1 MYNFVYKNNVIS
13 IEKQPNENKIEF
25 NIRKWFIMK
34 NYELVV
40 QKKKS
45 VNELHN
51 FANVYIKMYRYDCEF
66 DTSIEKEI
74 NEIVTDS
81 LFLKD

>member
-13 IEKQPNENKIEF
+13 IKKQPNENKIEF
-25 NIRKWFIMK
+25 NIRKWFIIK
-34 NYELVV
+34 NYELVI
-40 QKKKS
+40 QKKMS

-66 DTSIEKEI
+66 DASIENEI
-74 NEIVTDS
+74 NEIVKDS
-81 LFLKD
+81 LFIKD